1 MVDVIVVGG
10 GAAGMMAAATCAER
24 GQRTLLLERGPYTG
38 RKLRITGKGRCN
50 VTNDCSVRDAVAAF
64 PTGGRFLTSALY
76 AFTPQNTMAYFE
88 SLGVPLK
95 VERGNRVFPVSDK
108 AADIVEALRRCMKER
123 GVTVR
128 QGRATA
134 VTVADGRVTGVETED
149 RLYDSGAVI
158 LATGGVSYP
167 LTGSTGD
174 GYDMTRA
181 LGHTVIAPKPSL
193 VPLESSDADCREM
206 QGLALKNVRLTVT
219 KGEKKPVYSEQGEL
233 LFTHFGVS
241 GPLVLS
247 ASAHMRELGRE
258 RYRFSIDLKPALDE
272 NKLDSRIL
280 RDFEKFSNR
289 DFGNSLSEL
298 LNRLMIPVVVRRS
311 GIPADWKVHSV
322 TREQRKQLIRVI
334 KDFTVEITG
343 FRPIEEAIVT
353 SGGVS
358 TKEIDPRTMD
368 SRLVRGLYF
377 AGELIDADAYTGGFN
392 LQMAWST
399 GRMAGLHAQR
409 GD

>member
-1 MVDVIVVGG
+1 M
-10 GAAGMMAAATCAER
+10 
-24 GQRTLLLERGPYTG
+24 
-38 RKLRITGKGRCN
+38 
-50 VTNDCSVRDAVAAF
+50 
-64 PTGGRFLTSALY
+64 
-76 AFTPQNTMAYFE
+76 
-88 SLGVPLK
+88 
-95 VERGNRVFPVSDK
+95 
-108 AADIVEALRRCMKER
+108 
-123 GVTVR
+123 
-128 QGRATA
+128 
-134 VTVADGRVTGVETED
+134 
-149 RLYDSGAVI
+149 I

-174 GYDMTRA
+174 GYDMARA

-298 LNRLMIPVVVRRS
+298 LNRLMIPVVIRRS

-358 TKEIDPRTMD
+358 TKEIDPRTME